1 MRVLVRLSLRVL
13 LRVLVGAEV
22 RVLARVPECILG
34 RFFACCSA
42 CFLRDSQ
49 CVCFWVCRFF
59 QHHISREKGQKRK
72 MFSPSKATHVEL
84 NTLRGTKFAF

>member
-22 RVLARVPECILG
+22 RVLARVPECVLG

-42 CFLRDSQ
+42 CFCATLS
-49 CVCFWVCRFF
+49 VCFWVCRLF
-59 QHHISREKGQKRK
+59 QNHISREKWQKRK

-84 NTLRGTKFAF
+84 NILRGTKTAF